1 MFEKK
6 LNKLQYRILLASF
19 NNSFFS
25 IHDSQRI
32 LINSLPA
39 RLTSVQATFKNLYLI
54 YNYDCN
60 KFFTSKDKLRVA
72 VNLKSQSFS
81 INSVL
86 LYALKNQGL
95 SSSYSYNFIH
105 EESYNY
111 LCKLACLPFVES
123 YIDKFSFGFRPF
135 RSSQDSYFKLKKIF
149 SYKKKLSYSLI
160 IFIDFHFNQLNKFW
174 LLKNFPFNKQQLSRW
189 LDSFLGNDMSNIF
202 HKVDVWEST
211 NLLSTFFNF
220 TVSGL
225 VRSGKNCW
233 WF

>member
-6 LNKLQYRILLASF
+6 LHKLQYRILLASF
-19 NNSFFS
+19 NYSFFS
-25 IHDSQRI
+25 IRHSQKI
-32 LINSLPA
+32 LTNSLPA
-39 RLTSVQATFKNLYLI
+39 RLASVQTTFKNLYLI
-54 YNYDCN
+54 YNYNCN

-72 VNLKSQSFS
+72 INLKSQSFN

-86 LYALKNQGL
+86 LHVLKNPGL
-95 SSSYSYNFIH
+95 SSFHSYNFIH

-111 LCKLACLPFVES
+111 LCELACLPFVES

-149 SYKKKLSYSLI
+149 SYNKKLSHSLI
-160 IFIDFHFNQLNKFW
+160 INIDFYFNHLNKFW

-189 LDSFLGNDMSNIF
+189 VDSFLGSDMSNIF
-202 HKVDVWEST
+202 HKMDVWEST

-225 VRSGKNCW
+225 VRSRKNCW